1 MSLILSFFSI
11 QNLTHKTNPKSKI
24 QISKKIK
31 NKKNREKAGGVLKL
45 KNGGGGAYISD

>member
-11 QNLTHKTNPKSKI
+11 QNLTHKTNPKI

-31 NKKNREKAGGVLKL
+31 NKKIVKRQVVC
-45 KNGGGGAYISD
+45 

>member
-11 QNLTHKTNPKSKI
+11 QNLTHKTNPKI

-45 KNGGGGAYISD
+45 KNGGWVIYQ